1 MRGRTRLVSNLAWRI
16 VPFSAAL
23 AGCQSA
29 PVQYAGEGAHATY
42 QAAATGAGAVGAT
55 GGELYRGAGQVV
67 RQPLH
72 DLNMM
77 QDPIPPV
84 LLRAEIHPYDQTGIN
99 SCNDVLDRV
108 AELDLALGPDVD
120 TPKEP
125 RKSRVASG
133 ARFTAATAL
142 DAAGSAAEHFIPL
155 DGELKQITGAKRY
168 EKHVQHAALAGAD
181 RRSFLKALGMQHSC
195 TWPAAPLAFTPAQ
208 PADPHAPW
216 SQAAVPAAVANT
228 PSASSRP

>member
-1 MRGRTRLVSNLAWRI
+1 
-16 VPFSAAL
+16 
-23 AGCQSA
+23 
-29 PVQYAGEGAHATY
+29 
-42 QAAATGAGAVGAT
+42 VGAT
-55 GGELYRGAGQVV
+55 GGEIYRGAGEAV

-84 LLRAEIHPYDQTGIN
+84 LLRAELRPYDQTGID

-120 TPKEP
+120 TPKEQ
-125 RKSRVASG
+125 RRSRVNSG
-133 ARFTAATAL
+133 AHFTAATAL
-142 DAAGSAAEHFIPL
+142 DAAGSAVEHFIPL

-168 EKHVQHAALAGAD
+168 EKHVQHATLAGAD
-181 RRSFLKALGMQHSC
+181 RRSFLKAMGMQHNC

-208 PADPHAPW
+208 PADPAAAWTPAQASNIPALNAP
-216 SQAAVPAAVANT
+216 ALNAPALNT
-228 PSASSRP
+228 PALNTPALTAKPPQPPPTPVAARR